1 MVRGTIASDCTFED
15 ILQASEIKMA
25 PRGLYFAKEY
35 RTCEYLAGF
44 CKCVQLAIAVKDKQ
58 ITRLLEEIAEAR
70 VENSQESHRT
80 ADLCEEVKDIT
91 KEAIR
96 RGLIGV
102 TDVTPAQADELVM
115 TKWRKQG

>member
-15 ILQASEIKMA
+15 ILEAAGIKMA
-25 PRGLYFAKEY
+25 ARGLYFAKEY

-44 CKCVQLAIAVKDKQ
+44 CKCVQLALNVKDKQ
-58 ITRLLEEIAEAR
+58 MTRLLEELKEAH
-70 VENSQESHRT
+70 VENSKESHRT
-80 ADLCEEVKDIT
+80 SALCEEVKDIT
-91 KEAIR
+91 KEAVR

-115 TKWRKQG
+115 AKWRKQG